1 MQGQQSG
8 TWNHSQQSIYQ
19 QTAQSTNPYSSQ
31 SVLPQG
37 IQNATI
43 QNFPRASLLQ
53 ANANA
58 AYQRPT
64 HVKILVITIIT
75 AIFIGRLLLQ
85 HETGRHFIFNVT
97 DHPFIADAA
106 E

>member
-1 MQGQQSG
+1 MVSVYMQGQQSSR
-8 TWNHSQQSIYQ
+8 NHSQQSIYQ
-19 QTAQSTNPYSSQ
+19 QTAQSTNPYRQ

-37 IQNATI
+37 IQNAAI

-64 HVKILVITIIT
+64 HVKILAITIIT
-75 AIFIGRLLLQ
+75 AIFIGTLFLNWK
-85 HETGRHFIFNVT
+85 TFHF
-97 DHPFIADAA
+97 
-106 E
+106 

>member
-1 MQGQQSG
+1 MQGQQS
-8 TWNHSQQSIYQ
+8 TWNNSQPSIYQ

-37 IQNATI
+37 IQNAAI

-64 HVKILVITIIT
+64 HVKILAITIIM
-75 AIFIGRLLLQ
+75 AIFVGRLL
-85 HETGRHFIFNVT
+85 
-97 DHPFIADAA
+97 
-106 E
+106 

>member
-1 MQGQQSG
+1 MQGQQSSR
-8 TWNHSQQSIYQ
+8 NHSQQSIYQ
-19 QTAQSTNPYSSQ
+19 QTAQSTNPYRQ

-37 IQNATI
+37 IQNAAI

-64 HVKILVITIIT
+64 HVKILAITIIT
-75 AIFIGRLLLQ
+75 AIFIGTLFLNWK
-85 HETGRHFIFNVT
+85 TFHF
-97 DHPFIADAA
+97 
-106 E
+106 